1 MRLIGT
7 KTSPYAR
14 KVRIVAAELEL
25 GDRMEFEAI
34 DLSNAPDDLDGNPL
48 RKVPV
53 LILGNGTPIYDSPV
67 IVEWLDAEFGNHRLL
82 PAEGPLRWEI
92 LVIQA
97 LADGI
102 ADAAVAAR
110 GERQR
115 PDGQR
120 SEAEITKQ
128 FGKIERA
135 LVRLETEGAWRDRPI
150 DLGQIAVGAALG
162 YLGLRLPELLE
173 PQRPGLRNWYDTFA
187 ARPAMV
193 TTAPA

>member
-7 KTSPYAR
+7 KTSPYTR
-14 KVRIVAAELEL
+14 KVRIVAAEIEL

-34 DLSNAPDDLDGNPL
+34 DLASPPGELDGNPL

-67 IVEWLDAEFGNHRLL
+67 IAEWLDAEFGNHRLL

-97 LADGI
+97 LSDGLI
-102 ADAAVAAR
+102 DAAVAAR

-115 PDGQR
+115 PEEQR
-120 SEAEITKQ
+120 SDAVIGKQ
-128 FGKIERA
+128 LGKIERA
-135 LVRLETEGAWRDRPI
+135 LNQLETEGAWRDRPI
-150 DLGQIAVGAALG
+150 DLGQIAVAASLG

-193 TTAPA
+193 ETAPD